1 MNTTT
6 PKYYPNR
13 VTIPKHIAE
22 ALDKILEY
30 LWDDE
35 QNNFNQSSTE
45 RQEGHIFNSLSIL
58 KDWLE
63 GGDQCVEQTQ

>member
-13 VTIPKHIAE
+13 VTIPKHIAQ

-35 QNNFNQSSTE
+35 QNNPCRPDESGQTN
-45 RQEGHIFNSLSIL
+45 L
-58 KDWLE
+58 KKKTKK
-63 GGDQCVEQTQ
+63 GNFFFRVF